1 MTAMLM
7 MLVSDTT
14 AVNIKALVSQDIRK
28 AALHNP
34 PIIGES
40 LAQRIFGVSEYVL
53 ILELALILVM
63 AGLFTMLVLRYR
75 KMAKEQKRRLA
86 SEQRISVK
94 RPPAIS
100 KTEIERIL
108 NQIAVEKGK
117 AIDATPGSYYVDNQ
131 GKLDSSAAI
140 HEMARANRLES
151 ERLNFAISYASQAAK
166 QSGTKFKEAFSLVSE
181 ESDLN
186 VLARQLN
193 MGKGELELILALKK
207 SKIANSK
214 TPPGSSTQ
222 ESGRIT
228 YPRERKTR

>member
-1 MTAMLM
+1 MIAMLLI
-7 MLVSDTT
+7 LVSDST
-14 AVNIKALVSQDIRK
+14 AVNIKALVSQDIQK

-34 PIIGES
+34 PVVGEGIT
-40 LAQRIFGVSEYVL
+40 QKMFGVSEYVL
-53 ILELALILVM
+53 ILELALILMM
-63 AGLFTMLVLRYR
+63 AGLFAMLVLRYR
-75 KMAKEQKRRLA
+75 RMAREQKRRLA
-86 SEQRISVK
+86 SEQRMGVK
-94 RPPAIS
+94 RPPSIS

-117 AIDATPGSYYVDNQ
+117 AIDAAPGSYYVDNE

-151 ERLNFAISYASQAAK
+151 ERLNLAISYASQAAK

-181 ESDLN
+181 DADLN
-186 VLARQLN
+186 VLARRLN

-214 TPPGSSTQ
+214 TPSGGGGE
-222 ESGRIT
+222 ESGRTI
-228 YPRERKTR
+228 YPKERKSR